1 MRCYAHGMRF
11 SSSLF
16 VDHSAATG
24 HRLSIRLE
32 PSADSDASENY
43 LITGENSAFSDLFR
57 SINQQNDRAIVGT
70 ALLSAYIKVNTPH
83 FAGIV
88 RLNSEEL
95 SNLSNHRVQ

>member
-1 MRCYAHGMRF
+1 MRF

-24 HRLSIRLE
+24 HQLSIRLE
-32 PSADSDASENY
+32 PSADSDVSEHY
-43 LITGENSAFSDLFR
+43 LISGDDSAFFDVFR

-88 RLNSEEL
+88 RLNSDEL
-95 SNLSNHRVQ
+95 LHLNDHRVQYRSNT

>member
-16 VDHSAATG
+16 VDHSAETG